1 MLTSREHHRKI
12 LHALQFIDKEFLIKN
27 HIYFAGGTLISLL
40 NNEFRVSTDIYFIT
54 SSDEGYKAIRSLL
67 NKDGNLDNLFKKQ
80 LLIDN
85 NIRKDQYAIRTK
97 IIVDDT
103 QIKFEILKDKT
114 INIDNYTLNFNGIPC
129 CTEET
134 LIKLKILANSDR
146 AGIISQQGKDI
157 IDLSILSYNQK
168 KLNNQIKEELSNIIS
183 PEEILK
189 SFLKSY
195 RDISKNGNNYFNN
208 LGISIENQRKIKEGL
223 NILKQYFYPH
233 NRRNKCFLDEK
244 KKLKY

>member
-1 MLTSREHHRKI
+1 MITSREHHRKI
-12 LHALQFIDKEFLIKN
+12 LHILQFIDKEFLIEN

-40 NNEFRVSTDIYFIT
+40 NNEFRVSTDIDFIT
-54 SSDEGYKAIRSLL
+54 SSDEGYRAIRFLL

-85 NIRKDQYAIRTK
+85 NIRKDQYAIRAK
-97 IIVDDT
+97 VIVEGT
-103 QIKFEILKDKT
+103 PIKFEILKDKT
-114 INIDNYTLNFNGIPC
+114 INIDDYNLNFNGVPC

-134 LIKLKILANSDR
+134 LIKLKIVANADR
-146 AGIISQQGKDI
+146 AGIVSQQGKDI
-157 IDLSILSYNQK
+157 IDLAMLSYSQK
-168 KLNNQIKEELSNIIS
+168 KLDNQIKNELLKIIS
-183 PEEILK
+183 QEEILK

-195 RDISKNGNNYFNN
+195 KDITKNGNNYFNN

-233 NRRNKCFLDEK
+233 NKKNKYFLAETK
-244 KKLKY
+244 KIKY